1 MVRLFQ
7 FVETVG
13 RADVEKA
20 REMFERAMAASS
32 GGVSP
37 VGVYGAYAKF
47 LWSTGGDR
55 AKVIELFEN
64 ACIRAYEADASS
76 AADSAAAAD
85 VLASY
90 ASFLLVGGGAITAR
104 AEQMLRMSLSLQV
117 YRLLYRLFVLIAA
130 HRPKFTAAAQRHN
143 SHKIRPLPDGHY
155 G

>member
-1 MVRLFQ
+1 MRFDPFNLFK
-7 FVETVG
+7 TMD

-55 AKVIELFEN
+55 AKVVDLFEK
-64 ACIRAYEADASS
+64 ACVRASEADASS
-76 AADSAAAAD
+76 AADAAAAAD

-104 AEQMLRMSLSLQV
+104 AEQMLRASLTLQV
-117 YRLLYRLFVLIAA
+117 HGCFRAFISARALTCR
-130 HRPKFTAAAQRHN
+130 AAAQRHDT
-143 SHKIRPLPDGHY
+143 HEIRAFPDGRH

>member
-1 MVRLFQ
+1 M
-7 FVETVG
+7 G

-32 GGVSP
+32 GGISP

-55 AKVIELFEN
+55 AKVVDLFEK
-64 ACIRAYEADASS
+64 ACIRASEADASS
-76 AADSAAAAD
+76 AIDAAAAAD

-104 AEQMLRMSLSLQV
+104 AEQMLRASLTLQV
-117 YRLLYRLFVLIAA
+117 LLHVSFRALIS
-130 HRPKFTAAAQRHN
+130 RQRADLTR
-143 SHKIRPLPDGHY
+143 SLATPLHSRDTGIS
-155 G
+155 

>member
-1 MVRLFQ
+1 M
-7 FVETVG
+7 G

-32 GGVSP
+32 GGISP

-55 AKVIELFEN
+55 AKVVDLFEK
-64 ACIRAYEADASS
+64 ACIRASEADASS
-76 AADSAAAAD
+76 AIDAAAAAD

-104 AEQMLRMSLSLQV
+104 AEQMLRASLTLQV
-117 YRLLYRLFVLIAA
+117 LLHVSFRALISRQRAD
-130 HRPKFTAAAQRHN
+130 FTCSRAT
-143 SHKIRPLPDGHY
+143 PLHSRDTGIS
-155 G
+155 